1 MLVIGKWKQKDLNGK
16 QFMFT
21 FLLIFAGCR
30 NKTFFNKATSL
41 KLMNQFEPN
50 LTGIVLCWSLF
61 EKKYLIGPNSNQRS
75 HHYKS
80 KNFLIWSNCLYLEA
94 ESAYILN
101 VRALLRD
108 HPLYYVKKK
117 LHEMYSCHPLIM
129 VCSGEPLV
137 SFFLYIYIYC
147 CTYSCLNMHE
157 IYHMLLDIKNQQW
170 CWYYI

>member
-21 FLLIFAGCR
+21 FLLIFAACG

-80 KNFLIWSNCLYLEA
+80 KNFLN
-94 ESAYILN
+94 
-101 VRALLRD
+101 
-108 HPLYYVKKK
+108 
-117 LHEMYSCHPLIM
+117 
-129 VCSGEPLV
+129 
-137 SFFLYIYIYC
+137 
-147 CTYSCLNMHE
+147 
-157 IYHMLLDIKNQQW
+157 
-170 CWYYI
+170 